1 MQNKNIVLGVCGGI
15 AAYKSVEL
23 LRLLVKQGASVRTIM
38 TKSAQ
43 EFVGPVTFEA
53 LSKQTVCVDLFEK
66 GADASIR
73 HIEWAEEADAV
84 VIAPA
89 TANIIGKLA
98 NGLADDALS
107 TFMMAVTC
115 PAVVC
120 PSMNTNMYA
129 SKAVQ
134 RNIKRLKDDG
144 YFVLEPE
151 AGELACGTTGPGR
164 LPEPEDIMDRLRY
177 YLAPKDFEGK
187 RVLITAGPTQ
197 EPIDPVRFI
206 SNPSSGK
213 MGYAV
218 ARAAEHR
225 GGQVVLITGP
235 TDLPDPNNVTVIR
248 VQTARE
254 MGAKVFEH
262 FDHSDIIIKAAA
274 VSDFRPKD
282 QANQKIKKEND
293 QELLAL
299 EKNQDILKELG
310 IRKDGQ
316 VLVGFAAENNI
327 EIIQAS
333 SLKGTLLKMQ
343 EQSMDVLILDA
354 DLLEEDCDFISIIK
368 GMEQNL
374 PVIICAGANTPEFES
389 RVRQKGIFFYHLKS
403 FGTQDLELAIGNAI
417 AKSS

>member
-23 LRLLVKQGASVRTIM
+23 LRLLVKQGAIVRTVM
-38 TKSAQ
+38 TGNAQ

-53 LSKQTVCVDLFEK
+53 LSKQTVFADLFEK
-66 GADASIR
+66 GADTSIR

-144 YFVLEPE
+144 YFVLEPG
-151 AGELACGTTGPGR
+151 AGELACGATGPGR
-164 LPEPEDIMDRLRY
+164 LPEPEDILDRLRY
-177 YLAPKDFEGK
+177 CLAPKDFEGQ
-187 RVLITAGPTQ
+187 RLVVTAGPTQ

-225 GGQVVLITGP
+225 GGRVTLITGP
-235 TDLPDPNNVTVIR
+235 THLPDPNNVTVCKIR
-248 VQTARE
+248 TAQE
-254 MGAKVFEH
+254 MALKVFEH
-262 FDHSDIIIKAAA
+262 LPDCDVVVKTAA
-274 VSDFRPKD
+274 VSDFRPQD
-282 QANQKIKKEND
+282 QAGHKIKKDTGETVLVL
-293 QELLAL
+293 Q
-299 EKNQDILKELG
+299 KNQDILKELG
-310 IRKDGQ
+310 SRKKDQ
-316 VLVGFAAENNI
+316 ILVGFAAETENLEQYAAQKLAEKNLDMI
-327 EIIQAS
+327 AANLIGHPSSGFGADTNEITIFF
-333 SLKGTLLKMQ
+333 KDGTQ
-343 EQSMDVLILDA
+343 ES
-354 DLLEEDCDFISIIK
+354 
-368 GMEQNL
+368 L
-374 PVIICAGANTPEFES
+374 PVMEKEEVAHILLDRI
-389 RVRQKGIFFYHLKS
+389 LK
-403 FGTQDLELAIGNAI
+403 LI
-417 AKSS
+417 